1 MGNVN
6 FVALVA
12 VFFGG
17 LCLVLSF
24 VYPAVA
30 GEANIVLRAC
40 CAVIVGAGV
49 FSLIKSMR

>member
-1 MGNVN
+1 MGNMN

-40 CAVIVGAGV
+40 CCVIVAAGV
-49 FSLIKSMR
+49 YGVIRSMR